1 MMREFVKGI
10 FAMRT
15 WAAALT
21 ALLCL
26 ALAGGAAGQSP
37 PQIVG
42 PDGKPIVMQPQH
54 MIDSN
59 GRIITPSG
67 TPVIVKPGDPAPNL
81 PGNFPAPPRGHHESA
96 TSVSDDGGIT
106 LNFVEADVRDVAKAV
121 LGDFLGLNYAVG
133 AGVTGTVTIQT
144 SRPVSKADVLP
155 VLEQALQLNGLALVK
170 SSGIYNVVPLAD
182 ARRQNGNITT
192 SNARRARG
200 EPGFGVQIVPLK
212 YVGAAEMQKLLE
224 PLVPSQA
231 IVYAD
236 AARNF
241 LIIEGSE
248 DERAAM
254 VDEIGLF
261 DVDWLKGMSFALL
274 TPKYTDVTSLT
285 KELNEVLGGD
295 KSTLSGVV
303 RLVPILRLNAIL
315 AISPQPRYLAQLR
328 AWVDRLDQPGQGSE
342 KRIFFYPVQNGRA
355 IDLADNLN
363 RSLYGEKPQSAQ
375 SGVTQSGSDGFST
388 QMQMGGNPQQTQTQ
402 SSSPSQSQ
410 PQQQNAVY
418 ANDTSAPGSGNATI
432 TVDKTNNALL
442 IYGTPQQYSVIEAA
456 LHQMDVAPIQVQ
468 LEAAIAEVTLNDGLQ
483 YGVQYFYQP
492 SNKHQF
498 VLSNG
503 ATGAIASAF
512 PGFSYM
518 FTQGTNIQIIL
529 NALSNV
535 THVEVISSPEI
546 MVLNNGTARLEVGQ
560 QVPISTGQAVSVV
573 SSGAPIVN
581 SIEYHATGVI
591 LKVTPG
597 VNKSGI
603 VTMDVSQEVSNV
615 AADSDSTTSTL
626 GSPSFDERK
635 IESTVAIHDGETVAL
650 GGLISDSKTQGSSG
664 LPFLS
669 EIPVLGGLFGTK
681 NDTRVRTELMV
692 LITPHVVDN
701 LQSARA
707 VTDEL
712 RQKFPTVQPLL
723 QKGK

>member
-1 MMREFVKGI
+1 MKDMFEMI
-10 FAMRT
+10 AMSKRM
-15 WAAALT
+15 LP
-21 ALLCL
+21 LLFCL
-26 ALAGGAAGQSP
+26 AFAGGAMGQTQPLAGQM
-37 PQIVG
+37 V
-42 PDGKPIVMQPQH
+42 
-54 MIDSN
+54 DSN
-59 GRIITPSG
+59 GKPLVIAPQHVIGPNGQIITQSA
-67 TPVIVKPGDPAPNL
+67 PVIIKPGDPAPTL
-81 PGNFPAPPRGHHESA
+81 PANFPQPPRGHHESA
-96 TSVSDDGGIT
+96 ASVSDDGGIT
-106 LNFVEADVRDVAKAV
+106 LNFVDADVRDVAKAV

-133 AGVTGTVTIQT
+133 ASVQGTVTIQT
-144 SRPVSKADVLP
+144 SRPVAKADVLP

-170 SSGIYNVVPLAD
+170 NAGIYNVVPLAD
-182 ARRQNGNITT
+182 ARRQNGAITT
-192 SNARRARG
+192 SNKRRERG
-200 EPGFGVQIVPLK
+200 EPGFGVQIVPLR
-212 YVGAAEMQKLLE
+212 YVGAAQMQKLLE

-236 AARNF
+236 STRNF

-261 DVDWLKGMSFALL
+261 DVNWLKGMSFALL
-274 TPKYTDVTSLT
+274 TPKYTDVTSLA
-285 KELNEVLGGD
+285 KELGEILGGEHN
-295 KSTLSGVV
+295 SLSDVV

-315 AISPQPRYLAQLR
+315 AISPQPRYLSQLEQ
-328 AWVDRLDQPGQGSE
+328 WMNRLDQPGQGSE
-342 KRIFFYPVQNGRA
+342 KRIFFYPVQSGRA
-355 IDLADNLN
+355 ADLADVLN
-363 RSLYGEKPQSAQ
+363 HSLNGGRGTQGAQ
-375 SGVTQSGSDGFST
+375 SGASDSFSEP
-388 QMQMGGNPQQTQTQ
+388 MQMGG
-402 SSSPSQSQ
+402 SPSA
-410 PQQQNAVY
+410 PQGETQ
-418 ANDTSAPGSGNATI
+418 TSAPAPAAKPDNGGASDSTATGSDNATI
-432 TVDKTNNALL
+432 TVDKANNALV
-442 IYGTPQQYSVIEAA
+442 IYGTPQQYSIIEAA
-456 LHQMDVAPIQVQ
+456 LHKMDVAPIQVQ
-468 LEAAIAEVTLNDGLQ
+468 LEVAIAEVTLNDGLQ

-492 SNKHQF
+492 DNKQQL

-503 ATGAIASAF
+503 PSAAITSVF

-518 FTQGTNIQIIL
+518 FTQGTNIRVIL

-560 QVPISTGQAVSVV
+560 QVPISTGQAVSTLT
-573 SSGAPIVN
+573 SGAPIVN

-597 VNKSGI
+597 VNKSGM

-615 AADSDSTTSTL
+615 ATDADQSTATL
-626 GSPSFDERK
+626 GSPTFDERK
-635 IESTVAIHDGETVAL
+635 IQSTVAIHDNETIAL

-701 LQSARA
+701 LQAARA

-712 RQKFPTVQPLL
+712 RQKFPTVQPLFE
-723 QKGK
+723 KNK

>member
-1 MMREFVKGI
+1 MMG
-10 FAMRT
+10 
-15 WAAALT
+15 
-21 ALLCL
+21 
-26 ALAGGAAGQSP
+26 GGAAGQTQPQIVDSNGRPVVVP
-37 PQIVG
+37 PQRLVG
-42 PDGKPIVMQPQH
+42 PDGQIIQNPQP
-54 MIDSN
+54 
-59 GRIITPSG
+59 G
-67 TPVIVKPGDPAPNL
+67 VIVRPGDPAPQNL
-81 PGNFPAPPRGHHESA
+81 PANFPQPPRGRHESA
-96 TSVSDDGGIT
+96 SSVSDDGGIT
-106 LNFVEADVRDVAKAV
+106 LNFVDADVRDVAKAV

-133 AGVTGTVTIQT
+133 ASVQGTVTIQT
-144 SRPVSKADVLP
+144 SRPVAKADVLP

-170 SSGIYNVVPLAD
+170 SAGIYNVVPLAD
-182 ARRQNGNITT
+182 ARRQNGTIAT
-192 SNARRARG
+192 SSRRARG

-212 YVGAAEMQKLLE
+212 YVSATEMQHLLE

-236 AARNF
+236 ASRNF

-248 DERAAM
+248 EERAAM

-274 TPKYTDVTSLT
+274 TPKYTDALSLA
-285 KELNEVLGGD
+285 KELNEILGGEH
-295 KSTLSGVV
+295 STLGGVV
-303 RLVPILRLNAIL
+303 RLVPIMRLNTVL
-315 AISPQPRYLAQLR
+315 AISTQPRYLTQLEQ
-328 AWVDRLDQPGQGSE
+328 WMDRLDRPGEGAE
-342 KRIFFYPVQNGRA
+342 RRIFFYPVQNGRA
-355 IDLADNLN
+355 ADLADVLN
-363 RSLYGEKPQSAQ
+363 RSLYGEKPQSNQADAQ
-375 SGVTQSGSDGFST
+375 HAGADGFSE
-388 QMQMGGNPQQTQTQ
+388 QMQMGGA
-402 SSSPSQSQ
+402 PSGQSQ
-410 PQQQNAVY
+410 AQSTSPAQPTQQNPAG
-418 ANDTSAPGSGNATI
+418 ASDSAPSGTGNATI
-432 TVDKTNNALL
+432 TVDKTNNALV
-442 IYGTPQQYSVIEAA
+442 IYGTPQQYSIIEAA
-456 LHQMDVAPIQVQ
+456 LHKMDIAPIQVQ
-468 LEAAIAEVTLNDGLQ
+468 LEVAIAEVTLNDGLQ

-492 SNKHQF
+492 NNKQQI

-503 ATGAIASAF
+503 PAAAISSVF

-518 FTQGTNIQIIL
+518 FTQGTNIRVIL

-597 VNKSGI
+597 VNKSGM

-615 AADSDSTTSTL
+615 AADADSAQNTAAL

-635 IESTVAIHDGETVAL
+635 IESTVAIHDNETIAL

-669 EIPVLGGLFGTK
+669 ELPVVGGLFGTK
-681 NDTRVRTELMV
+681 NDNRVRTELMV

-712 RQKFPTVQPLL
+712 RQKFPSVQPMF
-723 QKGK
+723 QKNR